1 MATIE
6 VDFDVFK
13 ELTNRRTCESD
24 TYNDVIRRVLK
35 LGPEVAQQKV
45 RNAPTGATFKGAF
58 FPDGTQFRGTYKGRT
73 YTAEIKGGAWI
84 DSDGT
89 MRTSSSEAAVKITK
103 KNWNGWL
110 FWHCKRPGDTSWQL
124 IDVLRP
130 SSEAKLAAL

>member
-13 ELTNRRTCESD
+13 ELTSRRTCESD

-35 LGPEVAQQKV
+35 LAPEVARQRV
-45 RNAPTGATFKGAF
+45 GAAPTGATFKGAF

-89 MRTSSSEAAVKITK
+89 MRTSPSEAAVKITK

-110 FWHCKRPGDTSWQL
+110 FWHCKRPGDNAWQP

-130 SSEAKLAAL
+130 STEAKLAVL